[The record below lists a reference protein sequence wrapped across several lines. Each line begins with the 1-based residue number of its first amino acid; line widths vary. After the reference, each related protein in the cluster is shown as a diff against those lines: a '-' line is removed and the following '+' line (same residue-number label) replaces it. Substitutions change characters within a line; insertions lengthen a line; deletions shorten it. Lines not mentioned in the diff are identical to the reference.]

1 MWPVRLI
8 RSAGKTEISLCKTRG
23 LFVVRGGRF
32 TPASTAAGDFM
43 NQITPKHP
51 SRVAIVD
58 DDRASR
64 ESICLVIQSAG
75 YDTVAFESGEELFEQ
90 GGLDG
95 SVCLVTDY
103 RLPGLSG
110 LEIQQ
115 RLAEEN
121 IAIPVIL
128 ISGFADVAIAVK
140 AMQQGA
146 LTLLQKPYSHE
157 ELLAVVA
164 DAVNI
169 DKQRRAEQSHQEG
182 ARQRLSRLNPKE
194 WDVVRQMLEGH
205 SNKVV
210 ASKLRIGLRT
220 VERRRHDVFSKTNV
234 DSEVK
239 LAELI
244 KEAGIDVR
252 IDSVSDMSNGLGRSE

>member
-1 MWPVRLI
+1 
-8 RSAGKTEISLCKTRG
+8 
-23 LFVVRGGRF
+23 
-32 TPASTAAGDFM
+32 M
-43 NQITPKHP
+43 NQKTLRHS
-51 SRVAIVD
+51 SRVTVVD

-64 ESICLVIQSAG
+64 ESICLVVQSAG
-75 YDTVAFESGEELFEQ
+75 YETVAFESGEALFEQ
-90 GGLDG
+90 GGLNESG
-95 SVCLVTDY
+95 CLVIDY

-157 ELLAVVA
+157 ELLAAVA

-169 DKQRRAEQSHQEG
+169 DKRRRVEQSHQDG
-182 ARQRLSRLNPKE
+182 ARQRLSRLNTKE
-194 WDVVRQMLEGH
+194 WEVVRQMLEGH

-252 IDSVSDMSNGLGRSE
+252 IDAASDFSSGLGRSE